1 MRKLRRIALLAVM
14 VLGFSVLAACGGGG
28 EKYTVTFYGR
38 DGETAI
44 KTVEVE
50 EGAKVEDWTPTE
62 EGYIF
67 IDWYATPSLKVPFPF
82 DDPIKQDT
90 SVFSSWK
97 SAVFQKDERE
107 WIIAGQSS
115 YAGAPLNTNDWGK
128 VEGAERD
135 AFVLS
140 RTAEDKNEFTLTLDL
155 YEGDQFQ
162 IADVDV
168 EDNYAWTNQR
178 GYGYLD
184 VESSEDYIKNAGN
197 AFTEDLTKANIE
209 MVMEGNYTITLTT
222 DLSNPTLDKIE
233 IERNGDPEVSLEK
246 TYAPSLSGSITGGQA
261 IASKD
266 DFGDFGLTETAEGS
280 KVFEVTISLNKGDF
294 FSVLPFENSWDG
306 ALRTAAV
313 DAENSDACYD
323 TEDQSNVTLLASAKY
338 KITVTFTEQD
348 GEEVGTIV
356 IKKVGEFERTEG
368 DNEVIFTDGN
378 TVTKAYVRDG
388 ARVPDPGDAAAQA
401 GKLFIG
407 WYTDLENN
415 VPMNFSGNLTGE
427 DQTINC
433 VPKFISATDQDTRTV
448 YVKGD
453 ITGWANKE
461 EYKMTNDGKHT
472 YTFTL
477 EVETTAQI
485 MFTFF
490 EGANDT
496 GATANGAWVDYENS
510 TDQASGTGN
519 ITLAT
524 AGTYTI
530 TLDSFNRT
538 VTITK
543 A

>member
-1 MRKLRRIALLAVM
+1 MKKLKWIALLFVM
-14 VLGFSVLAACGGGG
+14 ALGFSVLAACSG
-28 EKYTVTFYGR
+28 EGETFTVTFYGR
-38 DGETAI
+38 DGKTAI
-44 KTVEVE
+44 ETVEVK
-50 EGAKVEDWTPTE
+50 EGEKVENWTPTE
-62 EGYIF
+62 EGYTF
-67 IDWYATPSLKVPFPF
+67 IGWYATPSLKLPFPF
-82 DDPIKQDT
+82 DDPITQDT

-97 SAVFQKDERE
+97 SSVFQKDERE

-115 YAGAPLNTNDWGK
+115 YTGAPLNTNNWGK
-128 VEGAERD
+128 VQGD
-135 AFVLS
+135 ARTEFVLN
-140 RTAEDKNEFTLTLDL
+140 RTAEDKNEFVLTLDL

-168 EDNYAWTNQR
+168 DDNYAWTNQR

-184 VESSEDYIKNAGN
+184 TETAGEYVKNAGN

-209 MVMEGNYTITLTT
+209 MAMEGNYTLTLTT
-222 DLSNPTLDKIE
+222 DMSNSTLDEVTIK
-233 IERNGDPEVSLEK
+233 RNGDPEVDLEK

-266 DFGDFGLTETAEGS
+266 DFGDFGLTETAAGS
-280 KVFEVTISLNKGDF
+280 KIFEVTISLNKGDF

-313 DAENSDACYD
+313 DATQSDKCYN
-323 TEDQSNVTLLASAKY
+323 TEDQSNITMLESAKY
-338 KITVTFTEQD
+338 KITVTFAEKD

-356 IKKVGEFERTEG
+356 VKKVGAFERTAG
-368 DNEVIFTDGN
+368 DNEVVFTDGDN
-378 TVTKAYVRDG
+378 VTKAYVRKG
-388 ARVPDPGDAAAQA
+388 ARVPNPGNPAEQS

-407 WYTDLENN
+407 WYSDLTNN
-415 VPMNFSGNLTGE
+415 IPMNFSGNLTTEG
-427 DQTINC
+427 QTINC
-433 VPKFISATDQDTRTV
+433 VPKFMSATDKDTRTV
-448 YVKGD
+448 YIKGD
-453 ITGWANKE
+453 ITGWANKD
-461 EYKMTNDGKHT
+461 EYKMTSDGTHT

-477 EVETTAQI
+477 TVETTAQI

-496 GATANGAWVDYENS
+496 GATANGAWVDYDNS

-519 ITLAT
+519 ISLAS

-530 TLDSFNRT
+530 TLDSFNQK
-538 VTITK
+538 VIITK